1 MNLIKRMLV
10 QAWRDVRSYFWAAA
24 VIFVAGLFVGAMAQG
39 DIGWLD
45 KQLESLS
52 DMARQA
58 DGSPH
63 PSTTLFGLILVNNL
77 LATGLAMYLGIAACI
92 MPLFTLALNGLIMG
106 YLFSQLAAKGG
117 DIWPMIVKGILPHG
131 ILELPAVFL
140 AAAYGILLGA
150 KMLQGM
156 GRSMT
161 GKPQPWAEFVRILRG
176 SVVIYLVVALLLLAA
191 AGIESTLT
199 LYLVR
204 S

>member
-1 MNLIKRMLV
+1 MILKTLV
-10 QAWRDVRSYFWAAA
+10 QAWRDVRPYFWAAV
-24 VIFVAGLFVGAMAQG
+24 VIFIAGLFVGGMAHG

-52 DMARQA
+52 ALAQRA
-58 DGSPH
+58 DDSAH
-63 PSTTLFGLILVNNL
+63 PSRTMFVLILLNNL
-77 LATGLAMYLGIAACI
+77 QATALAMYLGIAVCI

-106 YLFSQLAAKGG
+106 YLFGNLAGQG
-117 DIWPMIVKGILPHG
+117 EDIWSMIVRGILPHG

-150 KMLQGM
+150 RVLQGL

-161 GKPQPWAEFVRILRG
+161 GKPQPWAEFVRVLRG
-176 SVVIYLVVALLLLAA
+176 SVVIYAVVALLLLAA
-191 AGIESTLT
+191 AAIESTIT